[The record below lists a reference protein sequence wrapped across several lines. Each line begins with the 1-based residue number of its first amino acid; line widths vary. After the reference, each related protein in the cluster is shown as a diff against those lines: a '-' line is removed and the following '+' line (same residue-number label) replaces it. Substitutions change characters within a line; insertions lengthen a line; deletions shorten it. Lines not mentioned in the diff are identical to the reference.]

1 MDVFYIGPENTF
13 TTTQQGV
20 ETNKRNALGHLKRI
34 LGETRGS
41 IYKIGIAT
49 NPTGRS
55 YGHNRV
61 AVDERREG
69 DLIYVTYQVGLWARM
84 FVIFQSPSA
93 VIIRDAERE
102 FIQAA
107 NQGFGDFSKSNI
119 VTMNTS
125 TGGEGPL
132 GAKGPYF
139 LYVLRSGA

>member
-1 MDVFYIGPENTF
+1 MDVVPIGS
-13 TTTQQGV
+13 QGTPTSLPLV
-20 ETNKRNALGHLKRI
+20 ETDKQRALDHLSKILKETPGH
-34 LGETRGS
+34 

-61 AVDERREG
+61 AVDERVEG
-69 DLIYVTYQVGLWARM
+69 DMVYVTFQVGLWSKM
-84 FVIFQSPSA
+84 YVIFQSPSA
-93 VIIRDAERE
+93 GIIRGAERE

-107 NQGFGDFSKSNI
+107 NKGFGDFGASGI

-132 GAKGPYF
+132 GPRGPYY
-139 LYVLRSGA
+139 LYVLRSGG